1 MTQLPTQGPT
11 HVTWIV
17 GAGGLLG
24 TAVVRALRQRGDGLT
39 MTSRIQWD
47 NAALAQQQLAEGIEL
62 LVRSA
67 DDQNCPW
74 HIAWCAGA
82 GVTGTSAHKL
92 QTELETL
99 HHFFHHL
106 SRQPATRDNRVFFAS
121 SAGALY
127 AGSANPPFTE
137 QHAPAP
143 ISDYGRAKFA
153 AEDIVAAYARTS
165 NTPTVI
171 GRISNLYGPGQ
182 NLAKA
187 QGLVSHLC
195 RAHRTGQ
202 PVSIYVSL
210 DTVRDYLYVDD
221 CAAMIRDALTLELP
235 DMGDPA
241 IVKIFAAARGTTIG
255 ALIGECRR
263 VFKRSPRI
271 VLGTSANARFQIRDL
286 RLRSTVWPQIDRRAL
301 TTLPAGIAMTE
312 ATLR

>member
-1 MTQLPTQGPT
+1 MTPLPT
-11 HVTWIV
+11 HVTWVV

-39 MTSRIQWD
+39 MTSRIQWKE
-47 NAALAQQQLAEGIEL
+47 ATLAQQQLAEGIEL
-62 LVRSA
+62 LVRTA
-67 DDQNCPW
+67 AEQNCPW
-74 HIAWCAGA
+74 RVAWCAGS
-82 GVTGTSAHKL
+82 GVTGTSAETLKI
-92 QTELETL
+92 ELETL
-99 HHFFHHL
+99 STFFRHL
-106 SRQPATRDNRVFFAS
+106 TQQPGSRDSRVFFAS
-121 SAGALY
+121 SAGGLY
-127 AGSANPPFTE
+127 AGSKNPPFTE
-137 QHAPAP
+137 QHTPTP
-143 ISDYGRAKFA
+143 ISDYGRAKLA
-153 AEDIVAAYARTS
+153 AEEIVTSFARES
-165 NTPTVI
+165 GVATVI

-195 RAHRTGQ
+195 RAHQTGQ

-221 CAAMIRDALTLELP
+221 CAAMILDAFTLDPP
-235 DMGDPA
+235 DVGNTA

-286 RLRSTVWPQIDRRAL
+286 RLRSTIWPQIDRRAL